1 MKMQVFLLAAVCS
14 FSASAAPATPTPYMV
29 SGMLQ
34 TPGTTVVKLV
44 QAVEVADSHKDAVR
58 DFRQHLSKEFP
69 GWDLLDVIAAPVP
82 TEAKSCGI
90 TI

>member
-1 MKMQVFLLAAVCS
+1 MKMMMFFLASLVS
-14 FSASAAPATPTPYMV
+14 FSVCAAPASPSPYMV

-44 QAVEVADSHKDAVR
+44 QAVEVAESYKDAVR
-58 DFRQHLSKEFP
+58 DFRKRLSKTFP

-90 TI
+90 SI

>member
-1 MKMQVFLLAAVCS
+1 MKLQILFLATLCSLSAA
-14 FSASAAPATPTPYMV
+14 AAPASPTPYMV

-44 QAVEVADSHKDAVR
+44 QAVEVADSHRDAVR
-58 DFRQHLSKEFP
+58 DFRQRLSKEFP